1 MVAMLL
7 QDGPMTQKEILDEA
21 EATAISKET
30 MYASAGCHYDGWS
43 SHMKLINND
52 LMKQQR
58 VNKGKAQYTLTQ
70 EGKDLADAMHKWA
83 HRDGKCKCGA
93 QQESGRVSAPPRWR
107 ACLVRPQAG
116 AARPRVQP
124 SGLQP
129 LAGRIEGRGSRT
141 VSAT

>member
-1 MVAMLL
+1 MVGARLLGPPKPQLWVDRKRTGQYHPQLDSANAAIMVAMLL

-93 QQESGRVSAPPRWR
+93 QQ
-107 ACLVRPQAG
+107 
-116 AARPRVQP
+116 
-124 SGLQP
+124 
-129 LAGRIEGRGSRT
+129 
-141 VSAT
+141 